1 MPKDTPIRWENA
13 ELIKIL
19 SYINNNIDMWCTNH
33 LNACLKAIEATNN
46 NKRDAKAVYNKIH
59 SLIKAMDEFLKTGK
73 KAQTCSIIWEETKIH
88 DLVRKIYV
96 KTKDRKKK
104 DDNKEKKKKDDN
116 LERRSKEG
124 SQESKTR
131 DDDGDVEMSNS
142 SDQLTP
148 TNRSTVNG
156 PVSQLPFS
164 PDLIEKLY
172 NEKCQQIAELRTKL
186 TKTAESAKSVFDMAN
201 APIPFQLDSVETT
214 CNDKH
219 FNNFELD
226 NKIFRTRW

>member
-88 DLVRKIYV
+88 DL
-96 KTKDRKKK
+96 
-104 DDNKEKKKKDDN
+104 
-116 LERRSKEG
+116 
-124 SQESKTR
+124 
-131 DDDGDVEMSNS
+131 
-142 SDQLTP
+142 
-148 TNRSTVNG
+148 
-156 PVSQLPFS
+156 LPFS

-172 NEKCQQIAELRTKL
+172 NEKCQQIAETRTRL
-186 TKTAESAKSVFDMAN
+186 TKIAESAKSEFDMVN
-201 APIPFQLDSVETT
+201 FQIPFQLDSVETN
-214 CNDKH
+214 CNDKVH
-219 FNNFELD
+219 QITLLRTELIEMIEKANNKYNEL
-226 NKIFRTRW
+226 KAFQ